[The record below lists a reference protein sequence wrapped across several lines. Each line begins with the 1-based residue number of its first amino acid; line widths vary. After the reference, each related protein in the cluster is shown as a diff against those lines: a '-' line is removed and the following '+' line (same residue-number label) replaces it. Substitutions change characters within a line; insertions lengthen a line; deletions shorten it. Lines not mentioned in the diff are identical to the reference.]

1 MKFIATNVDDSYRV
15 LGERISAQQ
24 ERSGF
29 ALDSYFYRSHLTY
42 QRELERII
50 YKSWLYAGHI
60 SQIPNPGDYF
70 LFDLGEDS
78 IIINRDASGEVHAMH
93 NICRHRGARVCEDL
107 KGNRTSFVCPYH
119 GWVYNDDGSL
129 KVARDMNLLEGFN
142 DADFGL
148 KPVNYKVFEG
158 LIFINCDT
166 EAPDWSSELEKLSK
180 PIQGYDLANAKIAES
195 TLYKVDA
202 NWKLCLEKLS

>member
-1 MKFIATNVDDSYRV
+1 M
-15 LGERISAQQ
+15 
-24 ERSGF
+24 
-29 ALDSYFYRSHLTY
+29 
-42 QRELERII
+42 
-50 YKSWLYAGHI
+50 
-60 SQIPNPGDYF
+60 
-70 LFDLGEDS
+70 DS
-78 IIINRDASGEVHAMH
+78 IINKRDASVGVHAMH
-93 NICRHRGARVCEDL
+93 NICLHRGARLCEYL

-166 EAPDWSSELEKLSK
+166 AALDWISALEQVRTPL
-180 PIQGYDLANAKIAES
+180 QCYE
-195 TLYKVDA
+195 
-202 NWKLCLEKLS
+202 